1 MVYYNSESKYI
12 FFKKKGNDTME
23 NKQLLMNLINTYG
36 IDEVFHAVDLLSNIV
51 FFTDD
56 NELPTFADKDNHDV
70 YERIAIIYNA
80 VDGIKKNN
88 TFDDLSIIE
97 FYGLSDYT
105 LIEDVVITAIC
116 RFKNKSDQKIMQLY
130 KTLLSD

>member
-1 MVYYNSESKYI
+1 MS
-12 FFKKKGNDTME
+12 
-23 NKQLLMNLINTYG
+23 NKQLLTNLINTYG
-36 IDEVFHAVDLLSNIV
+36 IDKVFHAVDSLSNII

-80 VDGIKKNN
+80 IDGIKKNN
-88 TFDDLSIIE
+88 NFDDLSIIE

-105 LIEDVVITAIC
+105 IIEDIVITAIC
-116 RFKNKSDQKIMQLY
+116 RIKDLSDQRIMQLY
-130 KTLLSD
+130 KTLLSN